1 MRRKERV
8 RYQPISVREILLE
21 MKNLSELMIDLAYSA
36 ALFNDRDLAEDVIEL
51 EEKVDTLAYLLNMGI
66 MIAARDAED
75 AKILS
80 GVAKVASAADKIS
93 DAAGDIAAIVLQD
106 IGVHPIITEIF
117 ERVEER
123 LARIKIQEGS
133 PIIGN
138 KLGDLDPVSMG
149 IDIISIRR
157 NRDWIINPNDSE
169 IIMPGDIIIV
179 RGTQSGINEFR
190 EKSGEEITKV
200 EAATPRRAKAEESFK
215 DVVERFVELKDT
227 SELMMDLAYSSLMLN
242 SKELAEEVQALEEH
256 IDKLHTDFELLV
268 LSKKFSKNEVKGIL
282 GLIRL
287 GVATEKISDAA
298 AEIAEVILRE
308 IEPHPVLKMTIKEA
322 EETVVYVQVDEGSP
336 LINKTLRE
344 AQIPEE
350 TGMWVLAIRRGGRCI
365 RPKPDMKIEAGD
377 IIIASGYSD
386 GKENLMKL
394 ASPKAFISNMENNEI
409 NLCS

>member
-138 KLGDLDPVSMG
+138 RLGDLDPVSMG

>member
-1 MRRKERV
+1 
-8 RYQPISVREILLE
+8 

-138 KLGDLDPVSMG
+138 RLGDLDPVSMG

>member
-36 ALFNDRDLAEDVIEL
+36 ALFNDRDLAEVVIEL

-157 NRDWIINPNDSE
+157 NRDWIINPKDSE

>member
-1 MRRKERV
+1 
-8 RYQPISVREILLE
+8 
-21 MKNLSELMIDLAYSA
+21 
-36 ALFNDRDLAEDVIEL
+36 
-51 EEKVDTLAYLLNMGI
+51 MGI

-157 NRDWIINPNDSE
+157 NRDWIINPKDSE